1 MAKQEISTMATDLV
15 ATISRFITPDTIAKI
30 ASGLGINRQ
39 AVEQAVGAGIPTIL
53 AGLVGLVSK
62 PEGAQR
68 LSSVLLQQ
76 PPGLLDEMKQSLGG
90 VDQASMAD
98 HGSSILSA
106 LLGSGTMKSVAAAI
120 TDYAGI
126 KEGAGKSILGLLG
139 PMVLGVLGQQQRVS
153 GLDASGLANLL
164 TSQKDTIAKALP
176 RGFAEQLTGTR
187 ILDSVG
193 ETWTGDSAAAARA
206 AARARVPV
214 DDRVSPVQAAEASA
228 GPAPWALALIALAA
242 VAGLFW
248 LLSGPQTEQ
257 VADTTSPRT
266 AVEGR
271 AVSVPAVNVTEV
283 TQLASTSIDG
293 LRTTLAGITD
303 ASSANDALPKLRSM
317 ATDLDK
323 LSGLAQKLP
332 PESKQRIA
340 DMVSKSMPT
349 INTLIDKVLADPATA
364 NVARPVIE
372 SVRAKLSSLTTA

>member
-1 MAKQEISTMATDLV
+1 MATDLV

-39 AVEQAVGAGIPTIL
+39 AVEQAVAAGIPTIL
-53 AGLVGLVSK
+53 SGLVGLSSR

-68 LSSVLLQQ
+68 LASVLLQQ
-76 PPGLLDEMKQSLGG
+76 PPGMLDEVKHALGG
-90 VDQASMAD
+90 AEQASMAD

-106 LLGSGTMKSVAAAI
+106 LLGGGTMKSVAAAI

-153 GLDASGLANLL
+153 GLDAGGIANLL
-164 TSQKDTIAKALP
+164 ASQKDSIAKALP
-176 RGFAEQLTGTR
+176 RGFAEQLSGTR

-193 ETWTGDSAAAARA
+193 ETWTGETAAAARA

-214 DDRVSPVQAAEASA
+214 DERVNPVQADTSA
-228 GPAPWALALIALAA
+228 GPAPWALAALAIAA

-248 LLSGPQTEQ
+248 LLSGPDTEQQ
-257 VADTTSPRT
+257 VADQTVGRP

-271 AVSVPAVNVTEV
+271 AVAVPSVNVVEV
-283 TQLASTSIDG
+283 TRLTSSSVDG
-293 LRTTLAGITD
+293 LRTTLASITD

-317 ATDLDK
+317 AADLDK
-323 LSGLAQKLP
+323 VRDMAAKLP
-332 PESKQRIA
+332 AESKQQIA
-340 DMVSKSMPT
+340 AVVQKALPT
-349 INTLIDKVLADPATA
+349 INELCDKVLADPAAA
-364 NVARPVIE
+364 NVARPIID
-372 SVRAKLSSLTTA
+372 SVRAKLSSLTTV

>member
-1 MAKQEISTMATDLV
+1 
-15 ATISRFITPDTIAKI
+15 
-30 ASGLGINRQ
+30 
-39 AVEQAVGAGIPTIL
+39 
-53 AGLVGLVSK
+53 
-62 PEGAQR
+62 
-68 LSSVLLQQ
+68 
-76 PPGLLDEMKQSLGG
+76 
-90 VDQASMAD
+90 
-98 HGSSILSA
+98 
-106 LLGSGTMKSVAAAI
+106 
-120 TDYAGI
+120 
-126 KEGAGKSILGLLG
+126 
-139 PMVLGVLGQQQRVS
+139 VS
-153 GLDASGLANLL
+153 GLDAGGLANLL
-164 TSQKDTIAKALP
+164 TSQKDSIAKALP
-176 RGFAEQLTGTR
+176 RGFSEQLTGTR
-187 ILDSVG
+187 ILDSIG
-193 ETWTGDSAAAARA
+193 ETWSGDSAAAARA

-257 VADTTSPRT
+257 VADTSPRT

-271 AVSVPAVNVTEV
+271 AVSVPAVNVAEV

-323 LSGLAQKLP
+323 LSGLTQKLP
-332 PESKQRIA
+332 AESKQRIA

-372 SVRAKLSSLTTA
+372 SVRAKLSSLSTA